1 MIMKDALNNGL
12 IRAMREHLPEDVNLA
27 NYIMDVISIGKE
39 AVYRRLRGEVPFTFY
54 EVSLLSQSLGISLD
68 QIVGTN
74 RSEGAVFNL
83 NVSNGMSQIDN
94 YHDILKRY
102 QKLFA
107 FIKDDPDA
115 ALSSACNIVPFT
127 FYSPFER
134 LTKFRLCRWM
144 HQNNGMKMTVS
155 MSDIIIPEKV
165 LESQRKLMQ
174 EVRQVPVSYTILD
187 SNIFQSMVKE
197 IKYFSGLNLLNNEDI
212 EVMKQELHR
221 LLDEMEQIAA
231 KGEYSN
237 GNKAYLY
244 LSNINFEATY
254 SFIEKG
260 SFQLCMFR
268 LYAINYMDSQHPEV
282 CRAQKEWIQSLK
294 RYSTLISQSGEI
306 QRMIFFTKQ
315 REIIDTL

>member
-1 MIMKDALNNGL
+1 MKDALNNGL
-12 IRAMREHLPEDVNLA
+12 IKAMREHLPEETNLA
-27 NYIMDVISIGKE
+27 NYIMDIISIGKE

-74 RSEGAVFNL
+74 RAEGAVFNL
-83 NVSNGMSQIDN
+83 NVSNNMSQMES

-102 QKLFA
+102 HKLFTFA
-107 FIKDDPDA
+107 KEDPKSV
-115 ALSSACNIVPFT
+115 LSAACNIVPFT
-127 FYSPFER
+127 FYSPYER

-144 HQNNGMKMTVS
+144 HQNNGMKITAS
-155 MSDIIIPEKV
+155 MSDIVVTEKI

-174 EVRQVPVSYTILD
+174 ECRQVPSTYTILD
-187 SNIFQSMVKE
+187 NNIFQSLVRE
-197 IKYFSGLNLLNNEDI
+197 IKYFAGLNMLSDDDI
-212 EVMKQELHR
+212 EVMKQELNR
-221 LLDEMEQIAA
+221 LLDEMEQISAR
-231 KGEYSN
+231 GEYPN
-237 GNKAYLY
+237 GNKVSLY

-254 SFIEKG
+254 TFLEKG

-268 LYAINYMDSQHPEV
+268 LYAINYMDSQHPEI

-315 REIIDTL
+315 REIVDTL

>member
-1 MIMKDALNNGL
+1 MKDALNNGL
-12 IRAMREHLPEDVNLA
+12 IKAMREHLPEDTNLA

-83 NVSNGMSQIDN
+83 NVSDGTNYIDN
-94 YHDILKRY
+94 YHEIIKRY
-102 QKLFA
+102 LKLFT
-107 FIKDDPDA
+107 FIKEDPKSVI
-115 ALSSACNIVPFT
+115 SSACNIIPYT

-134 LTKFRLCRWM
+134 LTKFRLCRWL
-144 HQNNGMKMTVS
+144 HQNNGMKMTGS
-155 MSDIIIPEKV
+155 MSDLIVPEKV
-165 LESQRKLMQ
+165 IESQKRLML
-174 EVRQVPVSYTILD
+174 EIRQMPETYTILD
-187 SNIFQSMVKE
+187 NNLFQSFVRE
-197 IKYFSGLNLLNNEDI
+197 VKYFAGLNMLSEDDI
-212 EVMKQELHR
+212 DVMKNELHL
-221 LLDEMEQIAA
+221 LLDEMEQIAS
-231 KGEYSN
+231 KGEFSN
-237 GNKAYLY
+237 GKKSYLY

-260 SFQLCMFR
+260 SFQLCMYR
-268 LYAINYMDSQHPEV
+268 LYAINYMDSQHPEI

-306 QRMIFFTKQ
+306 QRMIYFTKQ
-315 REIIDTL
+315 RECVDTL

>member
-1 MIMKDALNNGL
+1 MKDALNNGL
-12 IRAMREHLPEDVNLA
+12 IKAMREHLPEDTNLA

-74 RSEGAVFNL
+74 RAEGAVFNL
-83 NVSNGMSQIDN
+83 NVSSDVSFLDN
-94 YHDILKRY
+94 YHDIIKRY

-107 FIKDDPDA
+107 FIKDDPEA
-115 ALSSACNIVPFT
+115 VVSSACNIIPFT

-134 LTKFRLCRWM
+134 LAKFRLCRWL
-144 HQNNGMKMTVS
+144 HQNNGMKTIGT
-155 MSDIIIPEKV
+155 MSDLVVPEKI

-174 EVRQVPVSYTILD
+174 EIRQVPVTYTIFDNNLFD
-187 SNIFQSMVKE
+187 SFVRE
-197 IKYFSGLNLLNNEDI
+197 IKYFAGLNMLTDDDI
-212 EVMKQELHR
+212 NVMKQELHR
-221 LLDEMEQIAA
+221 LVDELEQIAS
-231 KGEYSN
+231 KGEFTS
-237 GNKAYLY
+237 GKKSFLY

-260 SFQLCMFR
+260 SFQLCMYR
-268 LYAINYMDSQHPEV
+268 LYAINYMDSQHPEI

-306 QRMIFFTKQ
+306 QRMIYFTKQ
-315 REIIDTL
+315 REIVDTL